1 MRIKKPIKKVDIQK
15 LINQLLEIYRSILE
29 KEKESEDIIK
39 GVHPNYRESA
49 RNFIRYLALRTHD
62 LKKIQ
67 DKLSCLGLSSI
78 GHSERYTLANIENIL
93 FFLHTLEGEV
103 FQPNFLPGEHPVNF
117 YSSKE
122 LLKENTTR
130 VFGESNRKGTTRIM
144 VTMPSEA
151 AEQYDLVEN
160 LIIAGMDMARIN
172 CSHDNTTVWGKM
184 IEHIK
189 KAATTHNKECLIYMD
204 LAGPKIRT
212 GAVQPKETKKKKIV
226 EYLTLKKGDILHLH
240 RKNVLGSD
248 AIIDEKGD
256 IQQPAKIAIS
266 LPAALAQ
273 VKVGE
278 RIAFDDGMISSKVV
292 EIRNDYLVLEITR
305 TAAKG
310 SKLRAEKGI
319 NLPDS
324 ILDLPSL
331 TKEDLNNLP
340 FIAEHADVVGYSFVR
355 KPADIKSLQNRLSR
369 LKRKDIG
376 IVLKIETNESF
387 NNLPALILTAMKSPS
402 IGVMIAR
409 GDLAVELGI
418 ERISEVQEQILWL
431 CEAAHI
437 PNIWATQVLETL
449 AKDGIATR
457 AEITDASMSVRAE
470 CVMLNKGPY
479 IIEAVEALGNILDR
493 MDAHQQ
499 KRKGTF
505 RALNVSK
512 AFFDGTSEQ
521 RISGI

>member
-1 MRIKKPIKKVDIQK
+1 MLKKKPIKKIDNQK
-15 LINQLLEIYRSILE
+15 LIHQLLEVYRSILE
-29 KEKESEDIIK
+29 REKESIDIIK

-49 RNFIRYLALRTHD
+49 RNFIRYLALRTRN

-93 FFLHTLEGEV
+93 FFLHALEGEV
-103 FQPNFLPGEHPVNF
+103 FQPNYSPGDHPINF

-122 LLKENTTR
+122 VLRENTKR
-130 VFGESNRKGTTRIM
+130 LFGESNRKGDTRIM

-151 AEQYDLVEN
+151 AENYGLTDE
-160 LIIAGMDMARIN
+160 LIMAGMNIARIN
-172 CSHDNTTVWGKM
+172 CSHDNPTVWEKM
-184 IEHIK
+184 IANIK
-189 KAATTHNKECLIYMD
+189 KSASTHQKECLIYMD

-212 GAVQPKETKKKKIV
+212 GIVETKLSEKKKKPIN
-226 EYLTLKKGDILHLH
+226 YLTLKTGDVLELH
-240 RKNVLGSD
+240 RKKVLGKNAVINEDGS
-248 AIIDEKGD
+248 IK
-256 IQQPAKIAIS
+256 QPAKISIS
-266 LPAALAQ
+266 LSNALSD

-278 RIAFDDGMISSKVV
+278 RIWFDDGAIGSKVTEV
-292 EIRNDYLVLEITR
+292 HSNYLLLEITR

-310 SKLRAEKGI
+310 NKLKAEKGI

-324 ILDLPSL
+324 TLSLPSL
-331 TKEDLNNLP
+331 TKEDLAYLP
-340 FIAEHADVVGYSFVR
+340 FIADNADIVGYSFVR
-355 KPADIKSLQNRLSR
+355 KPSDIKSLQNRLSR

-387 NNLPALILTAMKSPS
+387 NNLPALILTAMKSPRV
-402 IGVMIAR
+402 GVMIAR

-449 AKDGIATR
+449 AKEGIATR
-457 AEITDASMSVRAE
+457 AEVTDASMSVRAE

-479 IIEAVEALGNILDR
+479 ITEAVTVLGNILER

-499 KRKGTF
+499 KRKGTL

-512 AFFDGTSEQ
+512 AFFDEK
-521 RISGI
+521 

>member
-1 MRIKKPIKKVDIQK
+1 MPKKKPNQKIDNQK
-15 LINQLLEIYRSILE
+15 LIAQLLKVYRSISERE
-29 KEKESEDIIK
+29 KAAINIIK
-39 GVHPNYRESA
+39 GVHSNYRESA

-93 FFLHTLEGEV
+93 FFLHALEGDI
-103 FQPNFLPGEHPVNF
+103 FQPNYAPSEHPINF

-122 LLKENTTR
+122 LLKENTKR
-130 VFGESNRKGTTRIM
+130 LFGEKNRKGDTRIM

-151 AEQYDLVEN
+151 AEDYE
-160 LIIAGMDMARIN
+160 LIDKMVVAGMDIARIN
-172 CSHDNTTVWGKM
+172 CSHDSPTAWDKM
-184 IEHIK
+184 IVNIK
-189 KAATTHNKECLIYMD
+189 KAATAHQKECLIYMD

-212 GAVQPKETKKKKIV
+212 GAVKITASLKKKKPIN
-226 EYLTLKKGDILHLH
+226 YITLKSGDQLQLY
-240 RKNVLGSD
+240 RKKVLGVN
-248 AIIDEKGD
+248 AIKDVDGNLIE
-256 IQQPAKIAIS
+256 PAKISIT
-266 LPAALAQ
+266 LPNALSH
-273 VKVGE
+273 VKIGE
-278 RIAFDDGMISSKVV
+278 SIWFDDGAIGSK
-292 EIRNDYLVLEITR
+292 IIDIHTDYIDLEITR
-305 TAAKG
+305 AAAKG

-319 NLPDS
+319 NLPES
-324 ILDLPSL
+324 ILNLPSL
-331 TKEDLNNLP
+331 TKEDLEHLP
-340 FIAEHADVVGYSFVR
+340 FIAANADVLGYSFVR
-355 KPADIKSLQNRLSR
+355 TPADIRSLQNRLSR
-369 LKRKDIG
+369 LERKDIG
-376 IVLKIETNESF
+376 IVLKIETNEAF

-409 GDLAVELGI
+409 GDLAVELGV

-449 AKDGIATR
+449 AKEGIATR

-479 IIEAVEALGNILDR
+479 ITEAVTTLGNILER

-499 KRKGTF
+499 KRKGTL

-512 AFFDGTSEQ
+512 SFFKE
-521 RISGI
+521 R